1 MTVPQS
7 IQYIDAKGRVNRALV
22 KLNTFVKASS
32 EYNNDRS
39 SVSKRVKI
47 RQMLS
52 ELSEIRRQVE
62 DDVQIM
68 ETSVGQKTAP
78 IDVTDNQ
85 CGTLLI
91 ESFDTLYYE
100 LAAFA
105 DVHSFSLSKSNN
117 SASNDTVLNQ
127 SSGINNLS
135 MFQLPKRKLPT
146 FSGNIVEWQGFED
159 LFRSILSHAPELPDV
174 EKFELLKTSLEGEA
188 LSLISHLALTSS
200 NYQSAGDLLRM
211 RYGNKRDLARI
222 HLDALLKPP
231 EVKWNDSSS
240 IKTAITTILEHTS
253 ALDNLE
259 FVTRQWSPILIHLY
273 ENQLDYELRSRW
285 ELLVGDKQNPQMSEF
300 IDFLRSH
307 VRSAEVHQL
316 KYQTPSERFKMAKT
330 HKLCINC
337 LGPGHSP
344 SACRSKYKCQTCNK
358 LHHTL
363 LHFDA
368 STSAQPGPSESADR
382 PIVNCNTASL
392 STRRQRPSRVVLLST
407 ILLEVVSRDGSR
419 QSFRALVD
427 SGSQASFITEKSAC
441 SLMLRRDRSSVNISS
456 FNSTTCYSCS

>member
-7 IQYIDAKGRVNRALV
+7 IQYIDAKGRVNRALA

-39 SVSKRVKI
+39 SVSKRAKI

-85 CGTLLI
+85 CSTLLI

-117 SASNDTVLNQ
+117 SASNNTVLNQ

-159 LFRSILSHAPELPDV
+159 LFPSILSHAPELSDV

-188 LSLISHLALTSS
+188 LSLISHLALTSA
-200 NYQSAGDLLRM
+200 NYQSAWDLLRM

-222 HLDALLKPP
+222 HLDALLQPP

-259 FVTRQWSPILIHLY
+259 FVTRDWSPILIHLY

-285 ELLVGDKQNPQMSEF
+285 ELLVGDKQNP
-300 IDFLRSH
+300 
-307 VRSAEVHQL
+307 
-316 KYQTPSERFKMAKT
+316 
-330 HKLCINC
+330 
-337 LGPGHSP
+337 
-344 SACRSKYKCQTCNK
+344 
-358 LHHTL
+358 
-363 LHFDA
+363 
-368 STSAQPGPSESADR
+368 
-382 PIVNCNTASL
+382 
-392 STRRQRPSRVVLLST
+392 
-407 ILLEVVSRDGSR
+407 
-419 QSFRALVD
+419 
-427 SGSQASFITEKSAC
+427 
-441 SLMLRRDRSSVNISS
+441 
-456 FNSTTCYSCS
+456 